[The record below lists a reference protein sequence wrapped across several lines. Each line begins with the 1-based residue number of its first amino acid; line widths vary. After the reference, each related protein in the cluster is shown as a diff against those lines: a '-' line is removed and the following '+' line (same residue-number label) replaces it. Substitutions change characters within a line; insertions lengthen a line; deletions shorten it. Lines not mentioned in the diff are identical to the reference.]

1 MDPLSVLPTA
11 LIHGALL
18 CAWMTFVVLASLRQD
33 PRIWQNDAPKP
44 MQELLGPM
52 PDASRKRARIWG
64 LVTFVGLV
72 AISVHLMVA
81 GVPSEAGFGARV
93 LAAYV
98 MFELFNCYDALVIDI
113 GVILLWAPDWAFAP
127 GCKGHPALR
136 DWRFHLRAFAI
147 GVFAGVPFALLVAGL
162 WAAAAALG

>member
-1 MDPLSVLPTA
+1 MDPLVVLPTA
-11 LIHGALL
+11 SFHGALL

-52 PDASRKRARIWG
+52 PDATRKRARIWG
-64 LVTFVGLV
+64 LVTFVGLA
-72 AISVHLMVA
+72 AISVHLMVV
-81 GVPSEAGFGARV
+81 GVPREVGFAERV

-127 GCKGHPALR
+127 GSKGHPSLR
-136 DWRFHLRAFAI
+136 DWRFHVRAFAI

-162 WAAAAALG
+162 WAAATT